1 MNTDTILKSTLRSW
15 IQEQIRLSALT
26 ELSLIPGMQGWVNIH
41 KSLRV
46 IQHITQP
53 KEREPTWTPLL
64 MHKTPSTEFS
74 WLHGKSPE
82 ETRSNRN
89 TPQQNE
95 AYRWQTHG
103 QQYAKRGEMNRF
115 LYILGRDRMSTPFTL
130 TQGCAWSLGESIS
143 QGKRNV
149 NERIEVI
156 ILSPDSMTLK
166 VPWRNS

>member
-15 IQEQIRLSALT
+15 IQEQIRSGALT
-26 ELSLIPGMQGWVNIH
+26 ELSLISGMQSWINIH

-53 KEREPTWTPLL
+53 KEREPTWLPRL
-64 MHKTPSTEFS
+64 MHKMPSTEFS
-74 WLHGKSPE
+74 LLHSKSPE
-82 ETRSNRN
+82 ETRSSRN

-103 QQYAKRGEMNRF
+103 QHYAKWGEMNHF
-115 LYILGRDRMSTPFTL
+115 LYILGRDGMSTLFTL
-130 TQGCAWSLGESIS
+130 TQGCAWSLGGSVS

-149 NERIEVI
+149 NGRIEDI
-156 ILSPDSMTLK
+156 ILSPDNMTLK
-166 VPWRNS
+166 VPWENS